1 MANVKI
7 TELTELAA
15 VDLAENDVLPIV
27 DVGSDATKKVTIVS
41 LREFSSANDFLTW
54 NYLNANLDIV
64 SANVVAAEANTVG
77 VSIAINA
84 NLDIVQDNVA
94 SLTSS
99 FDSNSAALAL
109 GIANIDV
116 DTPVNNLETRV
127 NANLDIVQDN
137 VAVNVTNI
145 NTVQDNVVVNISSI
159 NLVQDNVASL
169 TSSTSSNAA
178 ELALGIENVDVDTP
192 VNNLETRVN
201 ANLDIVQD
209 NVAVNVTN
217 INTVQDNVAV
227 NVTNINTVQD
237 NVNIVQDNVAVNV
250 TNINTVQDNVNI
262 VQDNVAVNVTNI
274 NTVQDN
280 VAASEANVAVNAGD
294 ITAVEL
300 RRDNN
305 TFYTYNTHSVVS
317 TANIVPSTNNTISLG
332 SPNEVFK
339 DVYVGP
345 GTVHIGNVRL
355 EDQGGALAII
365 GSDDSTATIDTQTAN
380 VTAALNDVQGN
391 VAASEAN
398 IIAYATQ
405 ANTNLDTKANVSATY
420 FLALA
425 NDFVTYTQLNSNI
438 NIVQD
443 NVAVNVTNINTVQD
457 NVSASEANIIAYA
470 TQANTNLDTKA
481 NVSATYFLA
490 LANDFAT
497 YTHINAN
504 LDIVQDNVASV
515 VSSVAN
521 ITDGT
526 TPFSGPVTMNDTLTV
541 SGNLYV
547 AGAQVDLGIG
557 AAQIDDATILL
568 AANTPGDAALAS
580 DSGFLINRGQ
590 DANVF
595 FGFAQYGDHIDV
607 IFTDAPGD
615 NVVHYPI
622 AYVDFHANSF
632 GAEGNHSPAFT
643 ALHHADRPTTGIYFP
658 TNQIVHTVGGAYK
671 ANVTTSGLEATAVFS
686 NGVELRANDWATY
699 STLSTEDTA
708 IEARRVANIAG
719 AVSTI
724 TTGNLTTSR
733 AVVSDGSGKVA
744 VSAVTSTEIGYLD
757 GVTSAIQ
764 TQIDS
769 KQASLAGATLD
780 LGTL

>member
-41 LREFSSANDFLTW
+41 LRDHASANDFITYTL
-54 NYLNANLDIV
+54 LNANV
-64 SANVVAAEANTVG
+64 
-77 VSIAINA
+77 
-84 NLDIVQDNVA
+84 
-94 SLTSS
+94 
-99 FDSNSAALAL
+99 
-109 GIANIDV
+109 
-116 DTPVNNLETRV
+116 
-127 NANLDIVQDN
+127 
-137 VAVNVTNI
+137 
-145 NTVQDNVVVNISSI
+145 NTVQDNVATNIASINLVQDNVTVNIASI
-159 NLVQDNVASL
+159 NLVQDNVA
-169 TSSTSSNAA
+169 T
-178 ELALGIENVDVDTP
+178 
-192 VNNLETRVN
+192 
-201 ANLDIVQD
+201 
-209 NVAVNVTN
+209 
-217 INTVQDNVAV
+217 
-227 NVTNINTVQD
+227 
-237 NVNIVQDNVAVNV
+237 
-250 TNINTVQDNVNI
+250 
-262 VQDNVAVNVTNI
+262 
-274 NTVQDN
+274 
-280 VAASEANVAVNAGD
+280 NAGD

-355 EDQGGALAII
+355 EDQNGALAII
-365 GSDDSTATIDTQTAN
+365 SSDDSTAVIDTQTAN
-380 VTAALNDVQGN
+380 VTAALNDIQDN

-398 IIAYATQ
+398 IISYA
-405 ANTNLDTKANVSATY
+405 N
-420 FLALA
+420 
-425 NDFVTYTQLNSNI
+425 
-438 NIVQD
+438 
-443 NVAVNVTNINTVQD
+443 
-457 NVSASEANIIAYA
+457 
-470 TQANTNLDTKA
+470 QANTNLDTKA

-497 YTHINAN
+497 YTQINAN

-526 TPFSGPVTMNDTLTV
+526 TPFSGPVSMNDTLTV

-557 AAQIDDATILL
+557 AALIDAATILL
-568 AANTPGDAALAS
+568 AANTPGDAALAA

-590 DANVF
+590 DSNVF
-595 FGFAQYGDHIDV
+595 FGFAQYGNHIDV
-607 IFTDAPGD
+607 IFTDAPVD
-615 NVVHYPI
+615 NVVHHPI
-622 AYVDFHANSF
+622 AYVDFHANSI
-632 GAEGNHSPAFT
+632 GTEGTHSPTYT
-643 ALHHADRPTTGIYFP
+643 AVHHADRPTTGIYFP

-686 NGVELRANDWATY
+686 GGVELRANDWATY

-764 TQIDS
+764 TQINS
-769 KQASLAGATLD
+769 KQDSLAGATLD